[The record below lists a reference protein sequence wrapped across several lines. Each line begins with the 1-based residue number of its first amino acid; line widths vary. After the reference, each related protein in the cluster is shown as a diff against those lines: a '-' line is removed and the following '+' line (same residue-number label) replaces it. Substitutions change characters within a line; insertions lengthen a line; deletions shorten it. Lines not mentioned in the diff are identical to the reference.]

1 MWFEKIKNYKNL
13 GESETSLI
21 LLLLEKSDPKN
32 LGLTRES
39 YLSK

>member
-13 GESETSLI
+13 SESETSLI
-21 LLLLEKSDPKN
+21 LLLEKPDPKN

-39 YLSK
+39 YLNK